1 LLQRVFVRSLIAAA
15 VLFSFSVASASAAN
29 LLVDDDKVECPAAG
43 FTSVQAAVNAATAGD
58 TVVICAGDYVE
69 GSGHVGTSSV
79 TIDKEIDIKGAGADL
94 VSIMPK
100 RNPSIGGRIASGTP
114 KLRDGLG
121 NIVSVIAGTPL
132 DPGEVNI
139 SGITVEGN
147 GVFAETGIIFL
158 DSFGSIVR
166 SRVTD
171 IVTSEQAG
179 AFGIPGGFRGS
190 NTGYG
195 IVQTTAATTPVVGAA
210 TPRPLSIET
219 SRVDKYNTT
228 GILIDSAINDT
239 PPLTP
244 AGVINEASIVGTT
257 VVGRLRCIDYN
268 INGNCSNPGTVT
280 TGPLFGQDGLRVTAG
295 SSVEMDSSSIFQN
308 YVNGDGAPVF
318 SPNQGA
324 PVATNNA
331 NLSLAAGVRLIGAN
345 ASLITRSNIADNHFG
360 AFNVGLDGTTANT
373 ATPLAAENNWWGI
386 RTTGTTVNTGPA
398 VSPVN
403 NPAQQEN
410 PVNGAEIVDPTCV
423 AASFAS
429 PTPAPDATV
438 PGSDAVDFCPY
449 RNGARSSSTGQVAI
463 TDAPLPIS
471 DATPT
476 IDLSLDKATYERGET
491 AVLTADAADDFAIK
505 KVTFYKGAEVID
517 TVSLPPYKTDIAIPA
532 DAACGTSSLSAVV
545 EDSISQTESDTVD
558 LTVVDPVNNCEPEP
572 AVPTIALDV
581 PAQIQSAGATAT
593 ATVTAEAGVKTVTFF
608 LGTKEICSK
617 TAAPYSCEIL
627 PTGGDVGGQSVR
639 AVVTDTRD
647 RSAEDSKSTNV
658 AKFTAG
664 LVLNTKK
671 SGAKKRIVYGKLKLP
686 ARVTAAQACASGTV
700 TLKVSGGGRPAI
712 NRQVKV
718 SSSCSYK
725 TTVGVGKPPKPK
737 KGKKPKKRKF
747 TVKAN
752 YSGNSVLKSAN
763 NSRRFS

>member
-1 LLQRVFVRSLIAAA
+1 MAAA
-15 VLFSFSVASASAAN
+15 VLLSLSVASANAAN

-43 FTSVQAAVNAATAGD
+43 FTSVQAAVDAAAAGD

-121 NIVSVIAGTPL
+121 NIVTVIAGNPL

-147 GVFAETGIIFL
+147 GVFAETGILFL
-158 DSFGSIVR
+158 DSYGSIVR

-179 AFGIPGGFRGS
+179 AFGIPGAFRGS
-190 NTGYG
+190 DTGYG
-195 IVQTTAATTPVVGAA
+195 IVQATAATAPIVGAEA
-210 TPRPLSIET
+210 SRPLLIES
-219 SRVDKYNTT
+219 SRVDKYNKT

-239 PPLTP
+239 PPLTA
-244 AGVINEASIVGTT
+244 AGVSNDASIVGST

-295 SSVEMDSSSIFQN
+295 SSVSMDSSSIFQN
-308 YVNGDGAPVF
+308 YVNGVGAPEF

-324 PVATNNA
+324 PLATNNA
-331 NLSLAAGVRLIGAN
+331 NLSMAAGVRLIGAD
-345 ASLITRSNIADNHFG
+345 ASTIIRSNIADNHFG
-360 AFNVGLDGTTANT
+360 AFNVALDGTTANT
-373 ATPLAAENNWWGI
+373 ATPLSAEGNWWGI

-410 PVNGAEIVDPTCV
+410 PVNGAEIVDATCV

-429 PTPAPDATV
+429 PTPAPDVTV

-463 TDAPLPIS
+463 PDAPIPVS
-471 DATPT
+471 DAGPT
-476 IDLSLDKATYERGET
+476 VSLSFDKASYAPGET
-491 AVLTADAADDFAIK
+491 ATLTADPEDDFAIK
-505 KVTFYKGAEVID
+505 GVTFYDGPDAIG
-517 TVSLPPYKTDIAIPA
+517 TASTAPYEIKIPIAA
-532 DAACGTSSLSAVV
+532 DAACETTSYGVV
-545 EDSISQTESDTVD
+545 AEDSLGQTESDSAD
-558 LTVVDPVNNCEPEP
+558 LTVADPVNNCEPLPGP
-572 AVPTIALDV
+572 APTITLDV
-581 PAQIQSAGATAT
+581 PAQTPSSGSTAT
-593 ATVTAEAGVKTVTFF
+593 ATINAEEGVASVNFFIGTRQVCSVTAEPYT
-608 LGTKEICSK
+608 CS
-617 TAAPYSCEIL
+617 IL
-627 PTGGDVGGQSVR
+627 PTGADVGGQSIR
-639 AVVTDTRD
+639 AVVTDVPG
-647 RSAEDSKSTNV
+647 RSAEASNNTVV
-658 AKFTAG
+658 AKFSTSLSLKA
-664 LVLNTKK
+664 KK
-671 SGAKKRIVYGKLKLP
+671 SGAAKRVVSGKIKLP
-686 ARVTAAQACASGTV
+686 NRVTKAQACASGSV
-700 TLKVSGGGRPAI
+700 TLKVSGGGRPTI

-718 SSSCSYK
+718 SSSCAFK
-725 TTVGVGKPPKPK
+725 TTVGVGKPPKAK